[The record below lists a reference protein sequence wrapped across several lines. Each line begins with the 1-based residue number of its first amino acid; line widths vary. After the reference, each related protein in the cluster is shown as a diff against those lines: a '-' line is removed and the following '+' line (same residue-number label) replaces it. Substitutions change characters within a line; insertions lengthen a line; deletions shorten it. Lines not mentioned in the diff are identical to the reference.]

1 MNLTFDF
8 DESASLTARM
18 KVVGVGGAGGNAINR
33 MIHEG
38 LRGVEFIAINTDEQ
52 ALEICEAPN
61 KIRIGGKATQGLG
74 AGADPERGRRAVEE
88 DRNAVYEA
96 LADADMVFVT
106 AGMGG
111 GTGTGAAPV
120 VAEIAR
126 DIGALTVGIVTKP
139 FVFEGP
145 KRTQRAEEGIAALK
159 ECVDTL
165 IVVPNQRLLVIVPED
180 TPLDAAF
187 RYADEILFSATKGIS
202 DLISIPGL
210 VNLDFADV
218 RAIMSEMGDA
228 LMGSSSARGENRAK
242 TAAER
247 AITSPLLENVSIS
260 GALGVLINITGGP
273 DLTLHEVNTATSIIF
288 EEAGP
293 NANIIFGAV
302 IDKDMREEVRVTVI
316 ATGLS
321 SQNGRRRLPG
331 LNRSAIQMPRSGSVQ
346 QREIPAIDRIDEL
359 SQEISKTTN
368 SRIFNGN
375 EVFIPKKDLHT
386 RKAFEAN
393 EEAQRPQ
400 GGPQTNDEIRTSA
413 ARAHSVLRED
423 ALPAVFR
430 KRTEERDTESPSLAV
445 QKNNNGDKRIS
456 DSLDLD
462 DEQQVNGKNNGKK
475 GNDFLSDYEIPTY
488 RRRRWSGF

>member
-8 DESASLTARM
+8 DESASFTARM

-38 LRGVEFIAINTDEQ
+38 LRGVEFIAVNTDEQ
-52 ALEICEAPN
+52 ALEICQAPN

-74 AGADPERGRRAVEE
+74 AGADPEKGRRAVEE

-126 DIGALTVGIVTKP
+126 DIGALTVGVVTKP
-139 FVFEGP
+139 FLFEGP
-145 KRTQRAEEGIAALK
+145 KRMQRAEEGISTLK

-165 IVVPNQRLLVIVPED
+165 IVVPNQRLLSIVPED

-187 RYADEILFSATKGIS
+187 RYADEILFSATKGVS

-218 RAIMSEMGDA
+218 RAVMSEMGDA
-228 LMGSSSARGENRAK
+228 LMGSANARGENRAK
-242 TAAER
+242 SAAER

-260 GALGVLINITGGP
+260 GALGVLVNITGGA

-302 IDKDMREEVRVTVI
+302 IDKEMREEIRVTVI

-321 SQNGRRRLPG
+321 AQNGRRRLPG
-331 LNRSAIQMPRSGSVQ
+331 LNRPAIQAPRSGSVQ

-359 SQEISKTTN
+359 SQEITKQTN
-368 SRIFNGN
+368 SRLFNGRDS
-375 EVFIPKKDLHT
+375 FIPKRDLQS
-386 RKAFEAN
+386 RKAFGG
-393 EEAQRPQ
+393 EEQGEEKPKPPVTPASESRPAIYRRHSEERFPEHQSERPAPQRPPKEKPTH
-400 GGPQTNDEIRTSA
+400 GAGEDNPDGDEP
-413 ARAHSVLRED
+413 LE
-423 ALPAVFR
+423 
-430 KRTEERDTESPSLAV
+430 
-445 QKNNNGDKRIS
+445 
-456 DSLDLD
+456 
-462 DEQQVNGKNNGKK
+462 NGKK
-475 GNDFLSDYEIPTY
+475 SNGFLEDYEIPTY
-488 RRRRWSGF
+488 RRRRWSGYYR